1 MVDSD
6 EFSLHIRGGGHIAVR
21 QMAEIQLDARL
32 QAPIERYL
40 VYGYG
45 AASAIHGR
53 CEMIRGIQMSAVVGD
68 EIDPLDSPR
77 FAIRQVLRSQSGEK
91 LLDLRKRFLV
101 IDVLNVRSVAGR
113 IRQDIIFQENRQVYD
128 SAWH

>member
-1 MVDSD
+1 
-6 EFSLHIRGGGHIAVR
+6 
-21 QMAEIQLDARL
+21 
-32 QAPIERYL
+32 
-40 VYGYG
+40 
-45 AASAIHGR
+45 
-53 CEMIRGIQMSAVVGD
+53 MSAVVGD

-77 FAIRQVLRSQSGEK
+77 FAMRQALRSQSGEK

-128 SAWH
+128 RAWN